1 MRRLVPTLAIFTLM
15 TPGMAASSEDVA
27 SSIEREVTLKGRIVC
42 LSSDPAVSE
51 EVECGTEGLFAL
63 STPEGEVYR
72 FLPEDVKTAMFQDP
86 RVRKRLLQI
95 RGRLT
100 PANALEIIK
109 IQSLREGRLH
119 DLYYR
124 CEVCHIT
131 AFDPGPCWCCQDD
144 FEFRETPADGVKLD
158 RQR

>member
-1 MRRLVPTLAIFTLM
+1 MRRLVPALAVLTLM
-15 TPGMAASSEDVA
+15 ASGMATASEDT
-27 SSIEREVTLKGRIVC
+27 SLSIEGEVTLKGRIVC
-42 LSSDPAVSE
+42 LSSSDRTDSL

-63 STPEGEVYR
+63 RTPEGKVYR
-72 FLPEDVKTAMFQDP
+72 FLPEDAKTAMFQDP
-86 RVRKRLLQI
+86 RVRQRLLQI

-100 PANALEIIK
+100 STNALEIIK
-109 IQSLREGRLH
+109 IRSLREGRLH

-144 FEFRETPADGVKLD
+144 FEFRETPADED
-158 RQR
+158 